1 MFEVVTFDRTGL
13 RESDIY
19 RTAPPKRFKIE
30 QQRQKAEQANAA
42 AANEWRKLTEM
53 KRT

>member
-1 MFEVVTFDRTGL
+1 VFEVVTFDRTGFKAS
-13 RESDIY
+13 EID
-19 RTAPPKRFKIE
+19 RTARLKEFKIE

-42 AANEWRKLTEM
+42 ATNEWRKLAEM